1 MNIKRF
7 LIAYL
12 AVFGFIF
19 IFDWLFHGLLLADL
33 YKQTGMHWRDK
44 DEMIKMLP
52 LMVCGQGIIALVV
65 CLVFAN
71 ANKLRSTLEGL
82 KLGAILS
89 LFFIGDILI
98 RYAVEPLPIE
108 LVQLWIAGMLVE
120 FTLAGLITAK
130 VYRPKTDLYI

>member
-7 LIAYL
+7 SVAYL

-33 YKQTGMHWRDK
+33 YRQTGFHWRDQ
-44 DEMIKMLP
+44 DEMIRMMP
-52 LMVCGQGIIALVV
+52 WMVTGQGIIALVV

-71 ANKLRSTLEGL
+71 ANKLRNLLEGL

-98 RYAVEPLPIE
+98 RYAAEPLPIG
-108 LVQLWIAGMLVE
+108 LIKLWIVGMLVE
-120 FTLAGLITAK
+120 FTVAGIITAA
-130 VYRPKTDLYI
+130 VYRPKKT